1 LGLTPFQR
9 LRLVIMPQALRSMV
23 PALNNQYMNV
33 WKNSSLAMVV
43 AYNDIFYVN
52 LVFVNKIGKAVPTF
66 ILILITYQIGSLV
79 ISAIMNLYNRRVTR
93 VQI

>member
-1 LGLTPFQR
+1 
-9 LRLVIMPQALRSMV
+9 MV

-43 AYNDIFYVN
+43 AYNDVFYIN
-52 LVFVNKIGKAVPTF
+52 LVIVNKIGKAVPTF

-79 ISAIMNLYNRRVTR
+79 ISALMNMYNRRVTR